1 MNYTGRIWRYVVS
14 EIFKQVNQALTCQQ
28 VAECLGF
35 TVNSKG
41 FTHSPINKDEKTP
54 SCKIY
59 PGNRGFYD
67 FSSAT
72 GGDSLKF
79 ASLVL
84 GVDNWQAAQYL
95 IGYFNLNIDTNG
107 GISPAEFEKL
117 KRQREADQ
125 LRKAVE
131 KQKWVAE
138 MDNLKATISICENLL
153 VSPRVEPLSDVWCM
167 AVNQRNKAIVKANEL
182 VGIQATARDL
192 RLPERPEQRKAG

>member
-1 MNYTGRIWRYVVS
+1 MS

-59 PGNRGFYD
+59 PGSRGFYD
-67 FSSAT
+67 FSSAI
-72 GGDSLKF
+72 GGDSLRF

-95 IGYFNLNIDTNG
+95 IGYFNLNINTNG
-107 GISPAEFEKL
+107 GISRTKVEKL

-125 LRKAVE
+125 LRKVVG

-138 MDNLKATISICENLL
+138 IDNLKATVRICEELL
-153 VSPRVEPLSDVWCM
+153 VSSRIEPLSDIWCA
-167 AVNQRNKAIVKANEL
+167 AVEQRNKAIVKVNKL
-182 VGIQATARDL
+182 VGVETFAADL
-192 RLPERPEQRKAG
+192 RLPEKKGQKKVG

>member
-1 MNYTGRIWRYVVS
+1 MS

-59 PGNRGFYD
+59 PGSRGFYD
-67 FSSAT
+67 FSSAI
-72 GGDSLKF
+72 GGDSLRF

-95 IGYFNLNIDTNG
+95 IGYFNLNINTNG
-107 GISPAEFEKL
+107 GISRTKVEKL

-125 LRKAVE
+125 LRKVVG

-138 MDNLKATISICENLL
+138 IDNLKATVRICEELL
-153 VSPRVEPLSDVWCM
+153 VSSRIEPLSDIWCA
-167 AVNQRNKAIVKANEL
+167 AVEQRNKAIVRANEL
-182 VGIQATARDL
+182 VGLETTRKDL
-192 RLPERPEQRKAG
+192 ELPNHSYNYYERHERQVS

>member
-1 MNYTGRIWRYVVS
+1 M
-14 EIFKQVNQALTCQQ
+14 
-28 VAECLGF
+28 
-35 TVNSKG
+35 
-41 FTHSPINKDEKTP
+41 
-54 SCKIY
+54 
-59 PGNRGFYD
+59 
-67 FSSAT
+67 
-72 GGDSLKF
+72 KF

-125 LRKAVE
+125 LRKAVG

>member
-1 MNYTGRIWRYVVS
+1 MS
-14 EIFKQVNQALTCQQ
+14 EIFKLVNQALTCQQ

-41 FTHSPINKDEKTP
+41 FTYSPVNKNEKTP

-59 PGNRGFYD
+59 PGDRGFYD
-67 FSSAT
+67 FSSGT

-84 GVDNWQAAQYL
+84 GIDNWQAAQYL

-107 GISPAEFEKL
+107 GISRTEVEKL

-125 LRKAVE
+125 LRKAVG

-138 MDNLKATISICENLL
+138 MDNLKATIRICENLL

-167 AVNQRNKAIVKANEL
+167 AVNRRNKAIVKANEL
-182 VGIQATARDL
+182 VGLETTKKDL
-192 RLPERPEQRKAG
+192 ELPKRSEDCSERCERQVS

>member
-1 MNYTGRIWRYVVS
+1 MSKV
-14 EIFKQVNQALTCQQ
+14 FKLVNESLTCQQ

-59 PGNRGFYD
+59 PGSRGFYD
-67 FSSAT
+67 FSSGT

-84 GVDNWQAAQYL
+84 GIDNWQAAQYL
-95 IGYFNLNIDTNG
+95 IEAFHLPIDTKN
-107 GISPAEFEKL
+107 SALTKNKVQEL

-125 LRKAVE
+125 KRKDVT
-131 KQKWVAE
+131 KRKWTME
-138 MDNLKATISICENLL
+138 MDSLKSTIRICEELL
-153 VSPRVEPLSDVWCM
+153 VSSRIEPLSDIWCA
-167 AVNQRNKAIVKANEL
+167 AVEQRNRAIIQANKL
-182 VGIQATARDL
+182 VGLETTRENL
-192 RLPERPEQRKAG
+192 RLPKRSEDYSEPHERQVS